1 MGAYCY
7 LTDFSRLLLVVQVI
21 VLLLVSASNAFLE
34 GNIVW
39 PVKTRNPKHSGWG
52 PSQQITIHR
61 AATVR
66 HAISSGLDHQSPGKD
81 REVVKATRGEDR
93 SLNQELLKFR
103 RNTQNGAQLAHQR
116 LELAMNERD
125 PNIDE
130 KSFHTVLLSY
140 ATQSGEGDRMAP
152 LRSEQLLQ
160 KMKRYPAVLP
170 TVFSYNA
177 VMEAWVKSASNKSD
191 KSHNGQS
198 SQKPQ
203 RQSQGAPRGLAPK
216 QHTSQQKPRSIV
228 QAKNAV
234 MRLFD
239 EMIKASAGRVTVKPD
254 TYTYNLVLELFAK
267 SPNPHDLKKAEEWFL
282 SMPEKP
288 DRQTFNLMFAAH
300 ATHGKAEQA
309 ERLLNGLIRDLLDAE
324 PPAPALKGDDSGEAA
339 GLSPQPLVPSR
350 VWFNCVLKAYSR
362 DQKVNIH
369 NHDGHV
375 IGEQAD
381 QLLQTMHL
389 LHKDNELVD
398 VRPDATT
405 YNHVINV
412 HAQAGNI
419 ARVNELLRELEKL
432 YSESS
437 GDGKMAPDRIT
448 YTSTLKAY
456 ANSATDCTHEAE
468 ELFQRMLDLAAAGR
482 RHMSPSIVSYNT
494 MIQIWTKSGIKEDM
508 MKATDLL
515 KQMQNQHSTSRSTV
529 FLPGFPRPPPPN
541 AQSFSTILH
550 GWSRMKNV
558 REAGFQAEELLHML
572 ERLPGNERRNLNWST
587 VYNSVITAWSKS
599 GDKAAPQ
606 RVESLLSLL
615 EDKCY
620 DSGGAIGPDQTTFLC
635 IADTYA
641 KARIPDAE
649 QRCDNLLVRM
659 EQLEEAGVVSRDLR
673 SSRALYNSILN
684 ALAKSGQASSRDK
697 AEEILT
703 MMQTSPNPDLRP
715 DIVSYATVMDC
726 HTKSGSA
733 STAERAEELL
743 RFVEGSYRSGD
754 AVLQPNAVFYSAI
767 LQAWAKT
774 ATLEGAKRAVW
785 LLRRNEGLYEQGEE
799 YAKPHAIMYNAVM
812 DSIARSGMPEA
823 GVRAEELLQE
833 MMSLYEAGD
842 EEMKPTRRS
851 FNAVMLGYRHDGQGA
866 AKAEKLLNRMEELA
880 DKGDFMG
887 PDVVSYNCAIQAI
900 VDDKGAKPS
909 KLQDRS
915 SAASRAQA
923 MLDRMEDRSVRPD
936 ATTYSRVIEAWLKC
950 HDEKGSVMAE
960 LMLQKFLDLVKTTKG
975 WESKLDSDMVWDV
988 INAYRNADE

>member
-1 MGAYCY
+1 MGTYYCH
-7 LTDFSRLLLVVQVI
+7 LIDFSRLLV
-21 VLLLVSASNAFLE
+21 VLLLLSGSNAFL
-34 GNIVW
+34 GRNIFW
-39 PVKTRNPKHSGWG
+39 PVKNENTKHRRWG
-52 PSQQITIHR
+52 PAHQVGHH

-66 HAISSGLDHQSPGKD
+66 HAISSGELDQSPGKD
-81 REVVKATRGEDR
+81 REVVKATRGKDR

-103 RNTQNGAQLAHQR
+103 RNTDNGAQLAHQR

-125 PNIDE
+125 PNINE
-130 KSFHTVLLSY
+130 KSFNTVLLAY
-140 ATQSGEGDRMAP
+140 ATQSGKGDWMAP

-177 VMEAWVKSASNKSD
+177 VMEAWVKSATNKSGQ
-191 KSHNGQS
+191 SHKDQS
-198 SQKPQ
+198 SQKTQ
-203 RQSQGAPRGLAPK
+203 RQSQGAPKGRTLK
-216 QHTSQQKPRSIV
+216 QHPTSQQKPRSIV

-239 EMIKASAGRVTVKPD
+239 EMIKESTGKATLKPD

-267 SPNPHDLKKAEEWFL
+267 SPNPHDLKKAEEWFR

-300 ATHGKAEQA
+300 ANHGNAEQA
-309 ERLLNGLIRDLLDAE
+309 ERLLHGLIRDLLDAD
-324 PPAPALKGDDSGEAA
+324 PQAPAFKGDDAGQAA
-339 GLSPQPLVPSR
+339 GLSSQSLVPNK
-350 VWFNCVLKAYSR
+350 VWFHCVLNAYAR
-362 DQKVNIH
+362 DRKVNAP
-369 NHDGHV
+369 NHDSHV
-375 IGEQAD
+375 LVEQAD
-381 QLLQTMHL
+381 QLLEAMHF
-389 LHKDNELVD
+389 LHKENELDD

-419 ARVNELLRELEKL
+419 ARVTELLRELEKL
-432 YSESS
+432 YSESR
-437 GDGKMAPDRIT
+437 GDVKMAPDRIT
-448 YTSTLKAY
+448 YTTALKAY
-456 ANSATDCTHEAE
+456 ANSATECAHEAE

-482 RHMSPSIVSYNT
+482 RKMSPSVVSYNT
-494 MIQIWTKSGIKEDM
+494 MIQIWTKTGIKEDM

-515 KQMQNQHSTSRSTV
+515 KQMQNQHYTSRSTT
-529 FLPGFPRPPPPN
+529 FLPGSPCPPPPN
-541 AQSFSTILH
+541 AQSFTVILH
-550 GWSRMKNV
+550 GWSRTKNV
-558 REAGFQAEELLHML
+558 REAGYQAEELLHML
-572 ERLPGNERRNLNWST
+572 ERLPANERRNLSWST

-649 QRCDNLLVRM
+649 QRCENLLVRM
-659 EQLEEAGVVSRDLR
+659 QQLEEAGVVSSDLR

-684 ALAKSGQASSRDK
+684 ALAKSGQASSKDK

-703 MMQTSPNPDLRP
+703 MMQTSPNPELRP

-726 HTKSGSA
+726 HTKSGSPC
-733 STAERAEELL
+733 TAERAEELL

-754 AVLQPNAVFYSAI
+754 ALLQPNAVFYSAI

-774 ATLEGAKRAVW
+774 ATLEGAEKAER

-842 EEMKPTRRS
+842 HEMKPTRRS
-851 FNAVMLGYRHDGQGA
+851 FNAVMLAYRHDGQGA

-880 DKGDFMG
+880 DTGDFMG

-900 VDDKGAKPS
+900 VDDKWAKTS
-909 KLQDRS
+909 KLKDCS

-936 ATTYSRVIEAWLKC
+936 ATTYSCVIEAWLKC

-960 LMLQKFLDLVKTTKG
+960 LMLQKFLELVETTKD
-975 WESKLDSDMVWDV
+975 WESKLDSDLVWDV
-988 INAYRNADE
+988 INAYRNAD